1 VATTASDA
9 RERLAYDYLQ
19 AWNGHDPA
27 AVAAFFAPDA
37 LYDDRGA
44 GETARGRD
52 AIRAHAGRVMRAVP
66 DLRFELVRVAHGA
79 DFFSSSSDAI
89 RTCSGQESGRARDF
103 SCAEWRCEMTHRA
116 DLFGLA
122 ATGRRACSAGID
134 VATLDQR
141 ELITHLVSYYD
152 GAPRSCAAWDCCL
165 SAAAA
170 SSAPCCGSRRCAA
183 AASGA

>member
-79 DFFSSSSDAI
+79 
-89 RTCSGQESGRARDF
+89 DF

>member
-79 DFFSSSSDAI
+79 DF
-89 RTCSGQESGRARDF
+89 

-134 VATLDQR
+134 VATLDEQ

>member
-1 VATTASDA
+1 MATTASDA

-79 DFFSSSSDAI
+79 
-89 RTCSGQESGRARDF
+89 DF